1 METRSRCNENENEQK
16 IDILHS
22 YKKGTTAMITSMR
35 RYMQTMTYSYIVS
48 FAVFAFII
56 ALLLPP
62 KAYKQAGDGSDWIF
76 EVNGTKISELAFRRK
91 VAEQQEFLNQFRRA
105 YGSYAD
111 WLLQSMGF
119 SGDPKQLA
127 HQMLVRE
134 ELLNNAANKL
144 HIYAHPTSIAREL
157 GNMRFLQQQSSLIP
171 PYVMNESGEI
181 NERFLQQHLQ
191 RMGLTVS
198 DFDQLLAQAV
208 SRQMVETLVAAANY
222 VPQFDVRQRFANEN
236 LGKKFSIASYS
247 LDTFLKKEKAN
258 KISDQD
264 LQDFFDRENKQFKR
278 YWVAEKRGG
287 SVWKFSPETYGITVD
302 DAEIA
307 SYYEDHKTNDYI
319 ERPTQVQVRR
329 IVFPVA
335 SDEND
340 LVVQEKAMALQRD
353 LASGVIDF
361 AQKAKELSV
370 DKTDGLMP
378 FFARGEK
385 ESAFERA
392 AFVLKSSGDIS
403 PVIRTATGFEILQLV
418 DKKMRTFT
426 PLAKVKND
434 IKQKLVLKK
443 FKTQFVQDMK
453 ELLEKPGQKNLET
466 FIKLKGGRQE
476 VIKPTVQDQSGLA
489 KAFFA
494 TDKKGA
500 LNFYIDKEIGYA
512 VQLNTIEEPFLP
524 TLASIKDVVANDMYE
539 ARATKSM
546 EFALEEAKKQAIENP
561 SAVFGAQGQAHYEQ
575 TGWIKKESVEEIK
588 SLEKKGIAAESILQ
602 LEKIGAVSAHMGN
615 RSGYLV
621 RLDAIEPF
629 NESLFEATKDVL
641 ENKLYSDQTKLI
653 IEGFVASLY
662 RNATIS
668 MNESIMNLYQEYSI

>member
-1 METRSRCNENENEQK
+1 
-16 IDILHS
+16 
-22 YKKGTTAMITSMR
+22 MITSMR

-62 KAYKQAGDGSDWIF
+62 KVYKQAGDGSDWVF

-91 VAEQQEFLNQFRRA
+91 IAEQQEFLNQFRRA

-119 SGDPKQLA
+119 SSDPKQLA

-134 ELLNNAANKL
+134 ELLNYTANKL

-157 GNMRFLQQQSSLIP
+157 SNMRFIQQHPSLIP
-171 PYVMNESGEI
+171 PYVMSEGGEI

-191 RMGLTVS
+191 RMGLS
-198 DFDQLLAQAV
+198 LGDFDQLLAQAV
-208 SRQMVETLVAAANY
+208 SRQMVETLVAAADY

-258 KISDQD
+258 AISDQD
-264 LQDFFDRENKQFKR
+264 LQAFFDKENAQFKR

-287 SVWKFSPETYGITVD
+287 SAWKFSPQTYGITVD

-307 SYYEDHKTNDYI
+307 SYYEDNKTNDYV
-319 ERPTQVQVRR
+319 ENPTQVQVRR
-329 IVFPVA
+329 ILLPVE
-335 SDEND
+335 SDGNE
-340 LVVQEKAMALQRD
+340 LVVQEKAMALQGD
-353 LASGVIDF
+353 LVSGVIDF
-361 AQKAKELSV
+361 TQKAKELSR

-385 ESAFERA
+385 EHAFERA
-392 AFVLKSSGDIS
+392 AFVLKNAGDIS
-403 PVIRTATGFEILQLV
+403 PVIRTSQGFEILQLV
-418 DKKMRTFT
+418 DKKMRTFV

-434 IKQKLVLKK
+434 IKQKLMLKK

-466 FIKLKGGRQE
+466 FIKLKGGKQE
-476 VIKPTVQDQSGLA
+476 VIKPTVQDQSGLV
-489 KAFFA
+489 KALFA
-494 TDKKGA
+494 IEKKGA
-500 LNFYIDKEIGYA
+500 LNFYVDKEIGYA
-512 VQLNTIEEPFLP
+512 VQLTTIEEPFLP
-524 TLASIKDVVANDMYE
+524 SLESIKDVVANDIYE
-539 ARATKSM
+539 ARASKSM
-546 EFALEEAKKQAIENP
+546 HLALEEAKKQAIENP
-561 SAVFGAQGQAHYEQ
+561 AVVFGVKGQAQHEE
-575 TGWIKKESVEEIK
+575 TGWIKKENVEQIK
-588 SLEKKGIAAESILQ
+588 ALEKRGISAEKILQ
-602 LEKIGAVSAHMGN
+602 LEKVGSVSLHMGDRN
-615 RSGYLV
+615 GYLV
-621 RLDAIEPF
+621 RLEALEPF
-629 NESLFEATKDVL
+629 NETAFEANKDAL
-641 ENKLYSDQTKLI
+641 ENKLYSEQTKLI
-653 IEGFVASLY
+653 LEGFVASLY